1 MLKHSKE
8 IQKNLDQ
15 VKRYSPEF
23 TLQKFNNYDNSAKQQ
38 TRLGFETKARFHTEA
53 KEKSGFDSKAD
64 SVERSIHQFLT
75 SEETD
80 RKYLTANK
88 LEIKKAQQ

>member
-38 TRLGFETKARFHTEA
+38 TRLGFETKALLTDMFAFTGPDA
-53 KEKSGFDSKAD
+53 NLVASYSFAD
-64 SVERSIHQFLT
+64 CPG
-75 SEETD
+75 
-80 RKYLTANK
+80 YAAN
-88 LEIKKAQQ
+88 